1 MYTILLNNDN
11 TFTVSHRERIMQ
23 RSKLVDKFHILVE
36 PLYNE
41 FDMKDFT
48 AVIKYLLPISK
59 RYKSE
64 VLELS
69 TDLYKDRYEYVLPF
83 DTGLTT
89 EDGDVEFTVTFT
101 KVEMDA
107 EGNGTQYVRTTDDC
121 SLTIVPISK
130 WDDVI
135 PDEALNAVEQ
145 KIVEL
150 SIQAQKLADAADIF
164 DKTKAD
170 NIGINEDGSV
180 QLKSHDEWIGN
191 GVNVAIPGTIDDE
204 DQFMD
209 GVVDLDSIYTEV
221 QI

>member
-48 AVIKYLLPISK
+48 VVIKYLLPISK
-59 RYKSE
+59 KYKSE

-83 DTGLTT
+83 DTELTT
-89 EDGDVEFTVTFT
+89 ENGDIEFTVTFT
-101 KVEMDA
+101 KLDMDS
-107 EGNGTQYVRTTDDC
+107 EGNGVQYVRTTDNC
-121 SLTIVPISK
+121 TLSILPISK
-130 WDDVI
+130 WDDIV

-145 KIVEL
+145 KIIEL
-150 SIQAQKLADAADIF
+150 SAQTQKLADMAETY
-164 DKTKAD
+164 DKAKAD

-191 GVNVAIPGTIDDE
+191 AIDVAIPGTEDTNDDSHDGIIDADE
-204 DQFMD
+204 
-209 GVVDLDSIYTEV
+209 IYKEV

>member
-41 FDMKDFT
+41 FDMKNFT
-48 AVIKYLLPISK
+48 VVIKYLLPISK
-59 RYKSE
+59 KYKSE

-83 DTGLTT
+83 DTELTT
-89 EDGDVEFTVTFT
+89 ENGDIEFTVTFT
-101 KVEMDA
+101 KLDMDS
-107 EGNGTQYVRTTDDC
+107 EGNGVQYVRTTDNC
-121 SLTIVPISK
+121 TLSILPISK
-130 WDDVI
+130 WDDIV

-145 KIVEL
+145 KIIEL
-150 SIQAQKLADAADIF
+150 SAQTQKLADMAETY

-191 GVNVAIPGTIDDE
+191 AIDVAIPGTEDTNDDSHDGIIDADE
-204 DQFMD
+204 
-209 GVVDLDSIYTEV
+209 IYKEV

>member
-48 AVIKYLLPISK
+48 VVIKYLLPISK
-59 RYKSE
+59 KYKSE

-83 DTGLTT
+83 DTELTT
-89 EDGDVEFTVTFT
+89 ENGDIEFTVTFT
-101 KVEMDA
+101 KLDMDS
-107 EGNGTQYVRTTDDC
+107 EGNGVQYVRTTDNC
-121 SLTIVPISK
+121 TLSILPISK
-130 WDDVI
+130 WDDIV

-145 KIVEL
+145 KIIEL
-150 SIQAQKLADAADIF
+150 SAQTQKLVDMAETY

-191 GVNVAIPGTIDDE
+191 AINVAIPGTEDTNDDSLDGIIDADE
-204 DQFMD
+204 
-209 GVVDLDSIYTEV
+209 IYIDV

>member
-48 AVIKYLLPISK
+48 VVIKYLLPISK
-59 RYKSE
+59 KYKSE

-69 TDLYKDRYEYVLPF
+69 TDLYKDRYEYILPF
-83 DTGLTT
+83 DTELTT
-89 EDGDVEFTVTFT
+89 ENGDIEFTVTFT
-101 KVEMDA
+101 KLDMDS
-107 EGNGTQYVRTTDDC
+107 EGNGVQYVRTTDNC
-121 SLTIVPISK
+121 TLSILPISK
-130 WDDVI
+130 WDDIV

-145 KIVEL
+145 KIIEL
-150 SIQAQKLADAADIF
+150 SAQTQKLADMAETY

-191 GVNVAIPGTIDDE
+191 AIDVAIPGTEDTNDDSHDGIIDADE
-204 DQFMD
+204 
-209 GVVDLDSIYTEV
+209 IYKEV

>member
-48 AVIKYLLPISK
+48 VVIKYLLPISK
-59 RYKSE
+59 KYKSE

-83 DTGLTT
+83 DTELTT
-89 EDGDVEFTVTFT
+89 ENGDIEFTVTFT
-101 KVEMDA
+101 KLDMDS
-107 EGNGTQYVRTTDDC
+107 EGNGVQYVRTTDNC
-121 SLTIVPISK
+121 TLSILPISK
-130 WDDVI
+130 WDDIV

-145 KIVEL
+145 KIIEL
-150 SIQAQKLADAADIF
+150 SAQTQKLVDMAETY

-191 GVNVAIPGTIDDE
+191 AINVAIPGTEDTNDDSHDGIIDADE
-204 DQFMD
+204 
-209 GVVDLDSIYTEV
+209 IYKEV

>member
-48 AVIKYLLPISK
+48 VVIKYLLPISK
-59 RYKSE
+59 KYKSE

-83 DTGLTT
+83 DTELTT
-89 EDGDVEFTVTFT
+89 ENGDIEFTVTFT
-101 KVEMDA
+101 KLDMDS
-107 EGNGTQYVRTTDDC
+107 EGNGVQYVRTTDNC
-121 SLTIVPISK
+121 TLSILPISK
-130 WDDVI
+130 WDDIV

-145 KIVEL
+145 KIIEL
-150 SIQAQKLADAADIF
+150 SAQTQKLADMAETY

-191 GVNVAIPGTIDDE
+191 AIDVAIPGTEDTNDDSHDGIIDADE
-204 DQFMD
+204 
-209 GVVDLDSIYTEV
+209 IYKEV